1 MLSGLPIIYG
11 IDPYNSESSP
21 SHQLGTIGYD
31 SDGRKFV
38 FCKNN
43 ATNAMVAGNLQQA
56 PVEDTGDQD
65 LAIAAAAS
73 AGDTKVSLAAA
84 TVTANQYA
92 DGYLVVTVTPGE
104 GLYYKIKS
112 HEAATA
118 ATVVINLYEPLKVA
132 LTTASNA
139 DLVLNPF
146 NGVTISSTSITAPVV
161 GVAMT
166 AVPASYYS
174 WIQTAGLGVVTADA
188 SGAVT
193 VGVPLNASNQTAGC
207 VEDADALGQQIIGTA
222 MTGIAQA
229 EPGMAI
235 LSIA

>member
-11 IDPYNSESSP
+11 INPYESEATP
-21 SHQLGTIGYD
+21 SHSLGTIGYD
-31 SDGRKFV
+31 SDGRKFRY
-38 FCKNN
+38 CKNN
-43 ATNAMVAGNLQQA
+43 ATNAMVAGYLQQA

-65 LAIAAAAS
+65 LAIAASAS
-73 AGDTKVSLAAA
+73 IGDKTVSLAAA

-92 DGYLVVTVTPGE
+92 DGYLAITVTPGE

-112 HEAATA
+112 HPAATA
-118 ATVVINLYEPLKVA
+118 ATVVITLYEPLKVA

-139 DLVLNPF
+139 DLVANPY
-146 NGVTISSTSITAPVV
+146 NGVLINPTTATSAPV

-174 WIQTAGLGVVTADA
+174 WIQVGGPGMVVADA

-193 VGVPLNASNQTAGC
+193 VGASVTASNQTAGC
-207 VEDADALGQQIIGTA
+207 VEDGDTDTQAIVGVAL
-222 MTGIAQA
+222 TGIAQG
-229 EPGMAI
+229 EPGMAMLTI
-235 LSIA
+235 D